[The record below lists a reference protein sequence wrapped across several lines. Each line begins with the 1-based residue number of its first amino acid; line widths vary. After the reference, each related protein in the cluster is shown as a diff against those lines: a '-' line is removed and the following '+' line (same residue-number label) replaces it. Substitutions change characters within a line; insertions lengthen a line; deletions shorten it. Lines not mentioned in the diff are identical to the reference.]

1 MSKIQL
7 AISPLTWSNDDMPAL
22 GGDIPLE
29 TCLSEMRQA
38 GFTGTEMGAKYPRDP
53 QVLLPLLQRHGL
65 RLASGW
71 CSGQLMRQDVEA
83 EWKAIAP
90 HVALMRAAG
99 VQAMVY
105 GEVSNTVHGDIGK
118 KLSSRVRLSDEE
130 FKRYGT
136 RLTALAERLRSEHGI
151 RLAFHHHVG
160 TIIETRDDLLRF
172 LETTGDAVGLTFDS
186 GHAAFGGSDPAKLL
200 REVASRVAHVH
211 FKDVRQAVIDRTREE
226 DRSFLDSVLAGAFT
240 VPGDGAIAF
249 EPLVALLKQAGY
261 QGWVVVEAEQDPAVA
276 HPLTYARLA
285 HRNIADLLVAGGYAA
300 RDGVWEA

>member
-7 AISPLTWSNDDMPAL
+7 AISPLTWSNDDMPSL

-38 GFTGTEMGAKYPRDP
+38 GFTGTEMGAKYPRSP
-53 QVLLPLLQRHGL
+53 ELLLPLLRRHGL

-71 CSGQLMRQDVEA
+71 CSGNLMRQDVEA
-83 EWKAIAP
+83 EWQAIAP
-90 HVALMRAAG
+90 HVELMRAAG

-105 GEVSNTVHGDIGK
+105 GEVSNTVHGDISR
-118 KLSSRVRLSDEE
+118 KLSSRVRLGQDE
-130 FKRYGT
+130 FKRYGA
-136 RLTALAERLRSEHGI
+136 RLTELAERLRSEQGI

-160 TIIETRDDLLRF
+160 TIVESRQDLLWL
-172 LETTGDAVGLTFDS
+172 LEFTGDAVGLTFDS
-186 GHAAFGGSDPAKLL
+186 GHAAFGGSKPAELL

-211 FKDVRQAVIDRTREE
+211 FKDVRPAVIQRTRSA
-226 DRSFLDSVLAGAFT
+226 DGSFLGSVLAGAFT

-249 EPLVALLKQAGY
+249 EPLVSVLKQAGY
-261 QGWVVVEAEQDPAVA
+261 AGWIVVEAEQDPAVA

-285 HRNIADLLVAGGYAA
+285 HHNLAGLLAAGGYSA